1 MFVQRI
7 RQVFRRDDAF
17 TSVEERSFCAIWMD
31 ERDRSIAMMGF
42 VIGLVY
48 HSLSLISD
56 QFLIVQDGHRW
67 FMAQLHFLY
76 VAAAALYLGIRHLSS
91 TSTRTYAMLAQ
102 IISVYG
108 YVALFI
114 EQAQLNQGLN
124 LPLVKSWSAFLAMSI
139 FLIQIC
145 PFHTKVVYFYASIF
159 AGLSGF
165 AWSHL
170 DGHGS
175 MFGVSLI
182 AIMAAAAF
190 QRSQVKRSFREARR
204 EFETRK
210 QLAQA
215 QKLAF
220 DHQLAVARQIQD
232 SLAPPAQYSDQGI
245 RVRFLQKKHEHVGG
259 DWMSYRTDDDGRVII
274 VVADASGKGVQAALV
289 VHAVQALWAEAL
301 AYPKFRPEIW
311 LGRVNDALNRMGNR
325 SVHAMTI
332 GIIVA
337 QPRKLEYWSAGHL
350 PAFIVNHDGSKI
362 EVMAARGPMLG
373 VQSHDQ
379 FASATRLIGAEKISV
394 LLASDGVFG
403 KGSTQ
408 SPREIRQFFESLTMG
423 VDDLGQITPHV
434 DDDRSLAW
442 LSIDADFN
450 DLQPIPPS
458 TADRTTA

>member
-1 MFVQRI
+1 MIIQRI
-7 RQVFRRDDAF
+7 RDVFRRNDAMN
-17 TSVEERSFCAIWMD
+17 SVEERSFCAMWMD

-48 HSLSLISD
+48 HSLSLLSD
-56 QFLIVQDGHRW
+56 HLLIVQDDHRW
-67 FMAQLHFLY
+67 FMAKLHFLY
-76 VAAAALYLGIRHLSS
+76 IAAAAIYLGIRHLSS

-108 YVALFI
+108 YVDLFI
-114 EQAQLNQGLN
+114 EQAQLNHGLN

-139 FLIQIC
+139 FLIQLC

-159 AGLSGF
+159 AALSGF

-170 DGHGS
+170 EGHGS

-190 QRSQVKRSFREARR
+190 QRSQVQRSLREARR
-204 EFETRK
+204 EFETRS

-215 QKLAF
+215 QKSTF

-232 SLAPPAQYSDQGI
+232 SLAPPAQYSAEGI
-245 RVRFLQKKHEHVGG
+245 RIRFLQKKHEHVGG
-259 DWMSYRTDDDGRVII
+259 DWMSYRTDEEGRVII

-301 AYPKFRPEIW
+301 AYPKFRPDIW
-311 LGRVNDALNRMGNR
+311 LGRVNDALNRMGHR

-337 QPRKLEYWSAGHL
+337 QSQQLEYWSAGHL
-350 PAFIVNHDGSKI
+350 PAFVVNHDASQV
-362 EVMAARGPMLG
+362 EVLAARGPMLG
-373 VQSHDQ
+373 VQSRDH
-379 FASATRLIGAEKISV
+379 FVSATRRIGNEKLTV

-408 SPREIRQFFESLTMG
+408 SPREIRRFFQSLAMG
-423 VDDLGQITPHV
+423 VDDLSQITPQV

-442 LSIDADFN
+442 ISIETDFSK
-450 DLQPIPPS
+450 QQTKTE
-458 TADRTTA
+458 TAV